1 MRSVIIENVEIPLFE
16 GNVGVNLSGG
26 TDSSLLLY
34 ILLSNKQE
42 TLEVFTVASDFKG
55 RVSGKITANV
65 IDKCIEL
72 TGNNKVNHHVVYVD
86 VQTNEKLFKLSLEM
100 LENKKITKLY
110 EGITSNPPKD
120 IADNFL
126 TPIWNTEQDKRD
138 PSIIKPTIYDNFCFP
153 FFNID
158 KMKIAEMYQSL
169 NLTETLFPL
178 TRSCE
183 PDVRNPP
190 SSFLGHCDNC
200 WWCKE
205 RFWAFKRLT

>member
-1 MRSVIIENVEIPLFE
+1 MKNVIIEQVEIPLFD
-16 GNVGVNLSGG
+16 GNVGINFSGG

-42 TLEVFTVASDFKG
+42 TLEIFTLATDLKG
-55 RVSGKITANV
+55 RTSAKIAANV
-65 IDKCIEL
+65 IDKCVQL
-72 TGNNKVNHHVVYVD
+72 TKNNNINHHITYLD
-86 VQTNEKLFKLSLEM
+86 VQNNERLLRLPNEM

-110 EGITSNPPKD
+110 TGLTANPPKD

-126 TPIWNTEQDKRD
+126 TPIDNTEHAERD
-138 PSIIKPTIYDNFCFP
+138 PLIVRPTIYDNFCFP

-158 KMKIAEMYQSL
+158 KIKIAEMYQSL

-183 PDVRNPP
+183 RENPP
-190 SSFLGHCDNC
+190 ANFLGHCNNC

-205 RFWAFKRLT
+205 RLWAFKRFA

>member
-1 MRSVIIENVEIPLFE
+1 MQSVIIENVEIPLFD
-16 GNVGVNLSGG
+16 GNIGLNLSGG
-26 TDSSLLLY
+26 ADSSLLLY

-42 TLEVFTVASDFKG
+42 TLEVFTLAADFKG
-55 RVSGKITANV
+55 RISAKITANV

-86 VQTNEKLFKLSLEM
+86 MQNNEKLFRLPIEM
-100 LENKKITKLY
+100 LENKKITKMYAGL
-110 EGITSNPPKD
+110 TANPPKD

-126 TPIWNTEQDKRD
+126 TPDCNTEHDERD
-138 PSIIKPTIYDNFCFP
+138 PSIIKPTIYNNICFP
-153 FFNID
+153 FINID
-158 KMKIAEMYQSL
+158 KIKIAKMYQSL

-183 PDVRNPP
+183 LKNPP
-190 SSFLGHCDNC
+190 SDFLSHCDNC

-205 RFWAFKRLT
+205 RFWGFKRFV

>member
-1 MRSVIIENVEIPLFE
+1 MKNIIIENVEIPLFD
-16 GNVGVNLSGG
+16 GNVGINFSGG

-34 ILLSNKQE
+34 ILLLNKKE
-42 TLEVFTVASDFKG
+42 TLEVFTLAPDLKG
-55 RVSGKITANV
+55 RLPAKVAANV
-65 IDKCIEL
+65 IDKCVEL
-72 TGNNKVNHHVVYVD
+72 TKNNNINHHVVYLD
-86 VQTNEKLFKLSLEM
+86 VQNNEKLLRLPNEM

-110 EGITSNPPKD
+110 AGLTANPPKD

-126 TPIWNTEQDKRD
+126 TPIDNTEHVERD
-138 PSIIKPTIYDNFCFP
+138 PLIVKSIIYDNFCFP

-158 KMKIAEMYQSL
+158 KIKIAEMYHSL

-183 PDVRNPP
+183 IENPP
-190 SSFLGHCDNC
+190 ADFLGHCNNC

-205 RFWAFKRLT
+205 RLWGFKRFV